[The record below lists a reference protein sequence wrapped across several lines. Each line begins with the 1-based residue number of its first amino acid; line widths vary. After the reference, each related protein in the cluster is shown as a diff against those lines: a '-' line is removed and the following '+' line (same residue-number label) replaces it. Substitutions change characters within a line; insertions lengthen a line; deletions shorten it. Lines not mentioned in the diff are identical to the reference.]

1 MSDAGARNLE
11 RQKGCNMGISRM
23 VLMFTITI
31 AMAIFV
37 VSERNKII
45 ETGYLVA
52 KLQRNCDELVEKNR
66 KLNYYVG
73 RLKSPEV
80 IVYKVQSLKLPIVP
94 QEGETGMIAGH
105 IKLKKDV
112 MKAMKTVVHKDI
124 FTQKISRVDCCSLH
138 N

>member
-1 MSDAGARNLE
+1 
-11 RQKGCNMGISRM
+11 MGISRM

-31 AMAIFV
+31 AMAMFV

-52 KLQRNCDELVEKNR
+52 KLQRNCDESSEKNR
-66 KLNYYVG
+66 KLNYHVG

-80 IVYKVQSLKLPIVP
+80 IVYKVQSLKLPLIP
-94 QEGETGMIAGH
+94 QENESGMIAGY
-105 IKLKKDV
+105 IKLKKDA
-112 MKAMKTVVHKDI
+112 MKATKTVVHKDV
-124 FTQKISRVDCCSLH
+124 FSQKISRIDCCSLH

>member
-1 MSDAGARNLE
+1 
-11 RQKGCNMGISRM
+11 M

-31 AMAIFV
+31 AMAMFV

-52 KLQRNCDELVEKNR
+52 KLQRNCDESSEKNR
-66 KLNYYVG
+66 KLNYHVG

-80 IVYKVQSLKLPIVP
+80 IVYKVQSLKLPLIP
-94 QEGETGMIAGH
+94 QENESGMIAGY
-105 IKLKKDV
+105 IKLKKDA
-112 MKAMKTVVHKDI
+112 MKATKTVVHKDV
-124 FTQKISRVDCCSLH
+124 FTQKISRIDCCSLH

>member
-1 MSDAGARNLE
+1 
-11 RQKGCNMGISRM
+11 MGISRM
-23 VLMFTITI
+23 LLMFTITI

-45 ETGYLVA
+45 ETGYSVA
-52 KLQRNCDELVEKNR
+52 KLQKNCDELSEKNR
-66 KLNYYVG
+66 KLNYYVD

-80 IVYKVQSLKLPIVP
+80 IVYKVQSLKLPLVP
-94 QEGETGMIAGH
+94 QEDEAGMIAWH

-112 MKAMKTVVHKDI
+112 MKAMKTVVHKDV